1 MAKGAGK
8 GAKGASRR
16 IVFGINTLFLA
27 CGIIVLVC
35 GIVASS
41 STQDFRKNAD
51 IFRKTNVNA
60 ACTTIL
66 VCGVVTLALCIV
78 GYVGLAKGNVVLL
91 KAYIVIIGFT
101 ICMQLAMGAFVE
113 TRDPNSALHNYWYA
127 ETDDIDKN
135 KKDDYQQYLSCCG
148 WEELR
153 DSFGP
158 GMPLCDLACY
168 ETPGSC
174 SSCLSATNTW
184 LTKHVAPANQGSIIC
199 GCIELVAIL
208 APCYIIILMK
218 KDKDDFFDDPF
229 HY

>member
-8 GAKGASRR
+8 GAKGASRK

-27 CGIIVLVC
+27 CGIVVLVG
-35 GIVASS
+35 GIVAAT

-51 IFRKTNVNA
+51 IFRKTNINA

-66 VCGVVTLALCIV
+66 VCGVVTIALTAI
-78 GYVGLAKGNVVLL
+78 GYAALFKGHVVTL
-91 KAYIVIIGFT
+91 KAYIVVIGFT

-113 TRDPNSALHNYWYA
+113 TRDPDSALKDFWYK
-127 ETDDIDKN
+127 ETDDIALGQKE
-135 KKDDYQQYLSCCG
+135 DYQNYLDCCG
-148 WEELR
+148 WHALR

-158 GMPLCDLACY
+158 GMPLCKLSCY

-174 SSCLSATNTW
+174 PSCLDATNTW
-184 LTKHVAPANQGSIIC
+184 LQKNIAPANQSSIVC
-199 GCIELVAIL
+199 GVIELLAIL

>member
-8 GAKGASRR
+8 GAKGASRK
-16 IVFGINTLFLA
+16 IVFGVNTFFLA
-27 CGIIVLVC
+27 CGIIVLAC
-35 GIVASS
+35 GIVAASA
-41 STQDFRKNAD
+41 TQDFRKNAD

-66 VCGVVTLALCIV
+66 VCGIVTIALTVV
-78 GYVGLAKGNVVLL
+78 GYIGLAKGNVIVL

-113 TRDPNSALHNYWYA
+113 TRDPNSALHNYWYS
-127 ETDDIDKN
+127 ETDDIDKD
-135 KKDDYQQYLSCCG
+135 KKDDYQRYLDCCG

-158 GMPLCDLACY
+158 GMPLCDLSCY
-168 ETPGSC
+168 ENPGTC
-174 SSCLSATNTW
+174 PSCLGATNTW
-184 LTKHVAPANQGSIIC
+184 LQEKVAPANQGAIIC
-199 GCIELVAIL
+199 GCIELLAIL